1 MGKWGHGPFDNDTAA
16 DFAGDLDD
24 ASQSDRIGMLRA
36 ALASVADDG
45 GGHIEGGRGEVAI
58 AAAALTVRQ
67 FEGGEEFQSKVCGP
81 SNEIPEI
88 PENLVPLALQAVS
101 RLLVKDNDLWEDWSR
116 EEDGEEWLAMLRRLK
131 LVLSRESAPREG
143 LW

>member
-24 ASQSDRIGMLRA
+24 ASQSERIEILRA

-45 GGHIEGGRGEVAI
+45 GGHIEGGRAEIAI
-58 AAAALTVRQ
+58 AAAALTVRR

-81 SNEIPEI
+81 SNELPEI
-88 PENLVPLALQAVS
+88 PKDLVPLALQAVS
-101 RLLVKDNDLWEDWSR
+101 RLLVKDNDLWEDWSG
-116 EEDGEEWLAMLRRLK
+116 EEGGEEWLAMLQRLR
-131 LVLSRESAPREG
+131 LVLSRESTPQER